1 MRGHVLLVILIH
13 RNHEAEVIG
22 EVAVVVITTTTSKSQ
37 NLSQIITMINP
48 LPTHGTFNSQMAT
61 LAFRI
66 MVEIVLIP
74 IGVEKIPILKCFPG
88 INRISTPILEIG
100 VEVSSKTII
109 PHRILRIRI
118 GVEINKAIIFK
129 IRNKTLILVDR
140 SRNPGIHSQISQ
152 IEVVDRI
159 GVVVVDIEVD
169 IREIIPRPIPG
180 VKINNKIN
188 GIQVGIS

>member
-13 RNHEAEVIG
+13 RNHEAEVVG

-37 NLSQIITMINP
+37 NLSQLITRINP
-48 LPTHGTFNSQMAT
+48 LPTLGAFNSQMTT
-61 LAFRI
+61 LALR
-66 MVEIVLIP
+66 VEIVLIP
-74 IGVEKIPILKCFPG
+74 IGVEKIPIPKSFPG
-88 INRISTPILEIG
+88 INRISILEIG